1 MGRMLTNLV
10 AAGLVTK
17 LDGDDGRLEKMS
29 RAVSRLV
36 SAMTE
41 NRNLLIPA
49 ILTGLNA
56 NSSVQ
61 DAMILRAEQ
70 ALQAEWPTMSSVH
83 TDRPINLYR
92 SLLLAACAEMQD
104 TTSGAI
110 LWNTAADT
118 YLYSSLGR
126 EACDVRAMLSDMATL
141 AELAAASSAPRPKTI
156 KPTVMPASKDDDTA
170 EGEEYQVDRG
180 AFEREIFA
188 AFGPSNSSGQG
199 LPNSNQNWPNSG
211 QAWSYHAAPRLQ
223 VAISDQLDG
232 LAEDTAVQLEAL
244 EGRVNGGIAAL
255 EKKVSQAVA
264 QAAEGLTADR
274 LRLDVLWWF
283 EALYSSTQKCSYREL
298 SKELATI
305 VMAYDLL
312 AIVPGVMPA
321 SVAHLMAEGVNRLSG
336 ASFDNKHSIDYL
348 LKSLSTQRSRLPD
361 DWLKAAQLPA
371 PDCRLSLRDVVVKV
385 LTDGSADITALLDR
399 AGIPQ
404 DMEWSLPEFGRAVLR
419 QEHAVRLAATELPAS
434 RK

>member
-1 MGRMLTNLV
+1 MGQMLTNLV

-29 RAVSRLV
+29 RAVSRLASDMV
-36 SAMTE
+36 E
-41 NRNLLIPA
+41 DRKLLIPA
-49 ILTGLNA
+49 ILTGLNVNA
-56 NSSVQ
+56 SVQ

-70 ALQAEWPTMSSVH
+70 ALQTEWPTMSSVH
-83 TDRPINLYR
+83 SDRPINLYR
-92 SLLLAACAEMQD
+92 ALLLAACAEMQD
-104 TTSGAI
+104 STNGAI

-126 EACDVRAMLSDMATL
+126 EADNVRAMLSEMATL
-141 AELAAASSAPRPKTI
+141 AEQAAASSVPRPKTS
-156 KPTVMPASKDDDTA
+156 KPAGKPASKDDDTA
-170 EGEEYQVDRG
+170 EIEEHQVDRG
-180 AFEREIFA
+180 AFEEKIFA
-188 AFGPSNSSGQG
+188 AFGPSNSSGHS
-199 LPNSNQNWPNSG
+199 LPKSNQHWPNVG
-211 QAWSYHAAPRLQ
+211 HPWSYQAAPLLQ

-232 LAEDTAVQLEAL
+232 LAEATAEELEAL
-244 EGRVNGGIAAL
+244 EGRVSGRIAAL
-255 EKKVSQAVA
+255 EKNVSQAVA
-264 QAAEGLTADR
+264 QAAEGPTADR

-321 SVAHLMAEGVNRLSG
+321 SLAHLMAEGINRLSG
-336 ASFDNKHSIDYL
+336 ASFDKKHPIDSL
-348 LKSLSTQRSRLPD
+348 LKNLSTQRSRLPG
-361 DWLKAAQLPA
+361 DWFKVEQLPA
-371 PDCRLSLRDVVVKV
+371 PDCRLSLRDVVVNV

-419 QEHAVRLAATELPAS
+419 QEHAVRLAATQLPVS
-434 RK
+434 